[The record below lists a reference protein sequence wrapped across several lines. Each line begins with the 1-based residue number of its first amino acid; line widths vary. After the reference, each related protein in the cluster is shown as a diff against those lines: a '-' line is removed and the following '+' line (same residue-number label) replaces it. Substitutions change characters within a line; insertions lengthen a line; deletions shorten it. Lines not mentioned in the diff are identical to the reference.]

1 MEQIEKKHEFKQQM
15 NNFKYAQG
23 SASFQ
28 FKIENIS
35 NNDFNSKLNIK
46 NSNLSNNIKIS
57 YKDLDVNMVPSDKFS
72 QILFSKINTLR
83 ANPQSYIKNIEEA
96 KKNILLDKKK
106 RLIYNGK
113 IKIALSRGKQAFN
126 EAINFLKSMKPMN
139 KLIYNPYLVV
149 EMPKNECEINYKND
163 LILKVENKIN
173 EGIMIKSFWKSMI
186 KDPEISFLMMIVDDI
201 GQNSGMKRRDL
212 FDINMKYIGISSV
225 AINGK
230 FVSYITLATEE

>member
-1 MEQIEKKHEFKQQM
+1 
-15 NNFKYAQG
+15 
-23 SASFQ
+23 
-28 FKIENIS
+28 
-35 NNDFNSKLNIK
+35 
-46 NSNLSNNIKIS
+46 
-57 YKDLDVNMVPSDKFS
+57 
-72 QILFSKINTLR
+72 
-83 ANPQSYIKNIEEA
+83 
-96 KKNILLDKKK
+96 
-106 RLIYNGK
+106 
-113 IKIALSRGKQAFN
+113 
-126 EAINFLKSMKPMN
+126 MN

>member
-1 MEQIEKKHEFKQQM
+1 
-15 NNFKYAQG
+15 
-23 SASFQ
+23 
-28 FKIENIS
+28 
-35 NNDFNSKLNIK
+35 
-46 NSNLSNNIKIS
+46 
-57 YKDLDVNMVPSDKFS
+57 
-72 QILFSKINTLR
+72 
-83 ANPQSYIKNIEEA
+83 
-96 KKNILLDKKK
+96 
-106 RLIYNGK
+106 
-113 IKIALSRGKQAFN
+113 
-126 EAINFLKSMKPMN
+126 MKPMN

-149 EMPKNECEINYKND
+149 EMPENECEINYKND